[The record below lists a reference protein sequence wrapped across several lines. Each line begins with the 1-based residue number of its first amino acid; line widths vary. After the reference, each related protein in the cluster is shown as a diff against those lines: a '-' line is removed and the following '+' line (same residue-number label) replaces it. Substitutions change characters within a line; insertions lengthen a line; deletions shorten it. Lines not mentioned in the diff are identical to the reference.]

1 MDLVWKALFSGVVL
15 LPALFV
21 IVKRPDDPDARKW
34 AFGAVGFI
42 LGYWL
47 R

>member
-1 MDLVWKALFSGVVL
+1 MNWSVGISWVVL
-15 LPALFV
+15 AFCFY
-21 IVKRPDDPDARKW
+21 IIRFRPDDQEARKF